1 METFIPRIKSSKIYS
16 YFVWVVQMFHQQT
29 LHNIILWFLSARDS
43 PTWSMWSLSNPKFCQ
58 TWRHPVLLNV
68 TESLAWFED
77 KRVKVV
83 DQYSVAKT
91 SLVVHASSLQTDR
104 AGVHP
109 CTRLPADI
117 SLGKIKIL
125 RKFDHSLGRKDDST
139 FTFYHLWKWTLAKTE
154 TQRCLNP
161 FTSRKEC
168 VEIGVVS
175 WLQNAESLCLQ
186 SQSLLV
192 NNFINWS
199 WADPETYPSPS
210 CCPTMEEE
218 VMGGMRDHLWL

>member
-1 METFIPRIKSSKIYS
+1 MSR
-16 YFVWVVQMFHQQT
+16 
-29 LHNIILWFLSARDS
+29 R
-43 PTWSMWSLSNPKFCQ
+43 
-58 TWRHPVLLNV
+58 VLLG
-68 TESLAWFED
+68 LKIRD
-77 KRVKVV
+77 KGGWPIFCR
-83 DQYSVAKT
+83 QNILGSSRLFT
-91 SLVVHASSLQTDR
+91 SNWIWGEDR

-139 FTFYHLWKWTLAKTE
+139 FTFYHLWKWTLARTE